1 MTKEDVTCPF
11 ALPALTRSPGQAVE
25 NAVHTGSADGAY
37 TYWSKQFS
45 PQHCAAG
52 RCGVFVPCSWRGS
65 NCRASCTYLSYCQPA
80 EASAQALYLKM
91 WLKYTWSVELGLGSH
106 YLLNGLKPFF
116 KKKYHFWP
124 CPWNGF
130 RAPISIE
137 KHQAPPFFV
146 WKLHLGIRS
155 PLSGS

>member
-1 MTKEDVTCPF
+1 MTCPF

-91 WLKYTWSVELGLGSH
+91 CIEVYLKCRTWPWESLPFEWSKTLFQKKLS
-106 YLLNGLKPFF
+106 LLTLPLKWIQSANFNR
-116 KKKYHFWP
+116 K
-124 CPWNGF
+124 
-130 RAPISIE
+130 ASS
-137 KHQAPPFFV
+137 PPFFC
-146 WKLHLGIRS
+146 LEITFGN
-155 PLSGS
+155 